1 MPDIRE
7 VFPESV
13 DDLLPPAV
21 LDVPAEFLESDM
33 NDIVMMK
40 FFRRDFIAEFEPDA
54 VEQVDFFVGQPRS
67 VRTQI
72 KYMLLASWRVDFER

>member
-1 MPDIRE
+1 
-7 VFPESV
+7 
-13 DDLLPPAV
+13 
-21 LDVPAEFLESDM
+21 M

-54 VEQVDFFVGQPRS
+54 VEQVDFFVCQPRS

-72 KYMLLASWRVDFER
+72 KYMLLAARRVDFERQLGSRFRERFPGQARHASLIRYRSPG